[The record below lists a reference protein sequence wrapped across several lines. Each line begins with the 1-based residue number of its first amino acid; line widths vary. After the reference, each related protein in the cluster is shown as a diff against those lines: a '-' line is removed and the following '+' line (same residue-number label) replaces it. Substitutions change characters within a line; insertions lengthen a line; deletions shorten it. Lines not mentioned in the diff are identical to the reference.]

1 MNDHCQGRGDVH
13 TSRLLFYLNELTD
26 EKFANIVPLKNN
38 VWLCEGEEQQWIL
51 KAFSSL
57 RSLQNQVT
65 LTNFLRSSAFNHTY
79 QFHPIHQRVNV
90 FFEGTC
96 YGLIE
101 YISPHYKKSF
111 HYQTKRNRTA
121 ALLLL
126 TNYHQTVRHFFDKIK
141 NQLSSF
147 HQLDK
152 WQQRLSMFKQNLPMI
167 TAYFPSYYLFTYIDW
182 AEWSLEKMQQMKDD
196 LVKEK
201 QSVIHG
207 DLADHNFLL
216 GADQRLYLI
225 DFDLIRIAPEMID
238 MLQIA
243 NRMLPFLNWSLQE
256 LWTYKA
262 FQRYEQSSLFLI
274 ALAFPTDIFREWN
287 RFVKS
292 SKKKQQLIWNY
303 LSNLTFQ
310 QFAQRKQFFKTI
322 SKSL

>member
-1 MNDHCQGRGDVH
+1 MNDQSQGSGDVH
-13 TSRLLFYLNELTD
+13 TSRLLFYLNGLTD
-26 EKFANIVPLKNN
+26 ENFSTMIPIKNN
-38 VWLCEGEEQQWIL
+38 VWLCEGKKQQWIL

-57 RSLQNQVT
+57 RSLKNQVT
-65 LTNFLRSSAFNHTY
+65 LTKLLHNSAFQHTY
-79 QFHPIHQRVNV
+79 QFHPIHQRINV
-90 FFEGTC
+90 FFEGNC

-101 YISPHYKKSF
+101 YIPPHYKKSF
-111 HYQTKRNRTA
+111 HFHTKSDRTA

-126 TNYHQTVRHFFDKIK
+126 TNYHQTVSHFFDKIK
-141 NQLSSF
+141 TQLSSF
-147 HQLDK
+147 HQLNK
-152 WQQRLSMFKQNLPMI
+152 WQQRLDMFKQNLPMI
-167 TAYFPSYYLFTYIDW
+167 AAYFPSYYLHTYIDW
-182 AEWSLEKMQQMKDD
+182 AEWSLECMQHKKDD
-196 LVKEK
+196 LLKEK

-274 ALAFPTDIFREWN
+274 ALTFPTDILREWN
-287 RFVKS
+287 RFVTS

-310 QFAQRKQFFKTI
+310 QFSRRKQFFDTI